1 MNGTTRDARRPHEL
15 GRLIA
20 ILRGIEPREAA
31 SVAAACVEAGIRH
44 IEVPL
49 NSPEPFRSIEAMAR
63 ALPEAEIG
71 AGTVLSAAEVASLAD
86 AGGRFVVSP
95 NTDARV
101 IAASVGRGMGSYPG
115 AFTATECF
123 AAIEAGCTAL
133 KIFPA
138 SALGPDG
145 IKALKA
151 VLPPAMPVLAVGGA
165 GPEDFAAYVRAG
177 CAGFGLGSFLYGPGC
192 GAAEVGAAAR
202 RAVEA
207 FAATG

>member
-1 MNGTTRDARRPHEL
+1 MDRPHEP

-20 ILRGIEPREAA
+20 ILRGVEPREAA
-31 SVAAACVEAGIRH
+31 GIARACVEAGIRH

-49 NSPEPFRSIEAMAR
+49 NSPQPFRSIEAMAR
-63 ALPEAEIG
+63 ACPDAEIG
-71 AGTVLSAAEVASLAD
+71 AGTVLRESEVAALAD

-95 NTDARV
+95 NTDPRV
-101 IAASVGRGMGSYPG
+101 IRASVARGMGSYPG

-123 AAIEAGCTAL
+123 GAIEAGCTAL

-145 IKALKA
+145 IAALKA
-151 VLPPAMPVLAVGGA
+151 VLPPSTPVLAVGGA
-165 GPEDFAAYVRAG
+165 GPEDFAAYLKAG
-177 CAGFGLGSFLYGPGC
+177 CAGFGLGSFLYKPGR
-192 GAAEVGAAAR
+192 GAKEVGGAAR

-207 FAATG
+207 FRAAGG